1 MSWETG
7 KMFEPQTY
15 MVALAFM
22 LAAMLSWGSW
32 ANTMKMAPAM
42 PFQLFYWDYV
52 VGVLLVT
59 VVWALTLGSNGEAGQ
74 PFVANIGQA
83 GTSSFIYALL
93 GGALFNIANLFLVA
107 AISIAGLA
115 VAFPIGIGIAL
126 VVGVVLNYSL
136 APAGNLVLLASGVV
150 LVLVAIIVDA
160 LAYKNRARA
169 AAISS
174 RRGVILALISG
185 VLMGLFYPLVV
196 KAQAGEHG
204 FGPYAVGVVF
214 ALGVAL
220 CALPVNAFL
229 MRYPLTDSAPV
240 TFLEYRSARRTDHL
254 WGIGGGMIWGCGL
267 TFSLV
272 AASAALVGPAVSYA
286 VGQGATM
293 VSAAWGVFVWR
304 EFDDAPVSSRR
315 LIAPMFLLFIAG
327 LSLIA
332 IAPLYGVRP

>member
-1 MSWETG
+1 
-7 KMFEPQTY
+7 MFEPQTY
-15 MVALAFM
+15 AIALAFM

-52 VGVLLVT
+52 IGVVLVSLL
-59 VVWALTLGSNGEAGQ
+59 WAFTLGSHGETGQ
-74 PFVANIGQA
+74 PFVENIGQA
-83 GTSSFIYALL
+83 GSASFIYALL

-126 VVGVVLNYSL
+126 TVGVILNYLL
-136 APAGNLVLLASGVV
+136 APAGNLVLLSSGVV
-150 LVLVAIIVDA
+150 LVLGAILVDA
-160 LAYKNRARA
+160 LAYKNRAEA
-169 AAISS
+169 AATSS

-196 KAQAGEHG
+196 RAQAGGHG
-204 FGPYAVGVVF
+204 LGPYAVGVVF
-214 ALGVAL
+214 AIGVAL
-220 CALPVNAFL
+220 CALPVNAIL
-229 MRYPLTDSAPV
+229 MRHPLTEAAPV
-240 TFLEYRSARRTDHL
+240 TFSEYRSARQRDHV
-254 WGIGGGMIWGCGL
+254 WGIAGGMVWGCGL

-293 VSAAWGVFVWR
+293 VSAVWGVFVWR
-304 EFDDAPVSSRR
+304 EFKDAPPSSRR
-315 LIAPMFLLFIAG
+315 LIAPMFILFVAG

-332 IAPLYGVRP
+332 IAPLYGAHL